1 MYIYYKK
8 VFNKLYFVNNT
19 LVSFVPCMRIG
30 CHTFPVEIG
39 IIQFPSFCFCVWM
52 KMGIE
57 AEKGVT
63 TFLLGFSKMHA
74 ECSIKMR

>member
-19 LVSFVPCMRIG
+19 LVSFVPCMGIG

-39 IIQFPSFCFCVWM
+39 IIQLPSFCFCVGM

-57 AEKGVT
+57 AEKGVP
-63 TFLLGFSKMHA
+63 TFQQDA
-74 ECSIKMR
+74 C